1 MKSLLVALL
10 LAATS
15 PLAAATIAITGGTVH
30 TATGA
35 VIENGSVLITDGRI
49 TAVGAGLAV
58 PAGATVLD
66 AAGKHV
72 TPGLITAMSTLGLIE
87 VEGVRSANDGAARSS
102 PYAAA
107 IDIAPAL
114 DPASRNIGV
123 ERLGGVTR
131 AIVGPEL
138 ADDVFAG
145 QGAIVSLASTRETLM
160 RPRAFQFANLGED
173 GARAAGGSRP
183 AAWVHF
189 NNALAEAARYARD
202 PQDYEEGTVKDSLVT
217 RADAAALV
225 PVIDGRQPLIVAVD
239 RASDILTVLKLRQSY
254 PKLRLILL
262 SAREAWTVADAIA
275 AARVPVITQALFDL
289 PDGFDS
295 LASTRSNVGRLVRA
309 GVTVALGNFGGIGGD
324 SPRNLPQQAG
334 NAVAQA
340 SVPGGVGLSREQ
352 ALAAI
357 TATPAAIFGLNDL
370 GTLSIGKRADVVI
383 WDGDPLELTSAPVAV
398 LIDGVAQPMTSRQ
411 IELRD
416 RYRDLGRSD
425 LPLAYPK

>member
-1 MKSLLVALL
+1 MKSLIAALL

-15 PLAAATIAITGGTVH
+15 PLAAATIAVTGGTVH

-58 PAGATVLD
+58 PAGATVID

-87 VEGVRSANDGAARSS
+87 VEGVRQTNDAAARTS

-138 ADDVFAG
+138 AGDVFAG
-145 QGAIVSLASTRETLM
+145 QGAIVSLAESRDTLM

-183 AAWVHF
+183 AAWVQF
-189 NNALAEAARYARD
+189 ANSLAEAARYARD
-202 PQDYEEGTVKDSLVT
+202 PGDYGEGTVKDSLIT

-262 SAREAWTVADAIA
+262 SAREAWLVAPAIA
-275 AARVPVITQALFDL
+275 AAKVPVITQALFDL

-309 GVTVALGNFGGIGGD
+309 GVTVAFGNFGGIGGD
-324 SPRNLPQQAG
+324 TPRNLPQQAG

-340 SVPGGVGLSREQ
+340 SVPGGVGLSREA
-352 ALAAI
+352 ALAAM
-357 TATPAAIFGLNDL
+357 TAMPAAIFGLNDL
-370 GTLSIGKRADVVI
+370 GTLAPGKRADVVV

-411 IELRD
+411 VELRD